1 MMITVRLLSVSTM
14 FLLVGCRYE
23 EAELNHLLTLD
34 AKAIR
39 TIEYPHPVTS
49 CRLKLNSMTS
59 LTEEEARIVASWD
72 PNEPL
77 WSISPEWHH
86 WLYKSPEIIRDIL
99 FQLNVSTKKFCSFS
113 LELNGI
119 KDLSVASA
127 KALSKFKG
135 SEIQLNG
142 LTELPAEIAEALVP
156 KGITMS
162 FQLDSVRALSVESAK
177 ALGGVSSGD
186 LSLASVHTLD
196 TESYIALGSYRESCR
211 LGIRKMTVQ
220 QAEIV
225 GSWDFTYYI
234 SFPNLEAVSSD
245 HARAFVNNFRGGYTF
260 DVQDAVDVSAA
271 AIFYQWVLYIPE
283 GVRRD
288 LILANS
294 VTLHLSEDSPLKHS
308 KMCTHRYDI
317 GGFYCE

>member
-1 MMITVRLLSVSTM
+1 MITVRLISVCTM
-14 FLLVGCRYE
+14 FLLAGCRYE

-39 TIEYPHPVTS
+39 TIHYPHSVTS
-49 CRLKLNSMTS
+49 CRLTLNNMTS
-59 LTEEEARIVASWD
+59 LTLEDALIVASWN

-77 WSISPEWHH
+77 WSITPEWSN
-86 WLYKSPEIIRDIL
+86 WLYKSPDIIKEIL
-99 FQLNVSTKKFCSFS
+99 FQLDVSISRACSLS

-119 KDLSVASA
+119 TELSEASA

-142 LTELPAEIAEALVP
+142 LTELPAEIAEALVA
-156 KGITMS
+156 KGQRMS
-162 FQLDSVRALSVESAK
+162 FQLDSVQTLSVESAK

-211 LGIRKMTVQ
+211 LGIREMTVQ
-220 QAEIV
+220 EAAIV
-225 GSWDFTYYI
+225 GSWDFTHYI
-234 SFPNLEAVSSD
+234 YFPNLENVSSD

-260 DVQDAVDVSAA
+260 DVIDAVDVSAA
-271 AIFYQWVLYIPE
+271 AVFYPWVLYMPE

-294 VTLHLSEDSPLKHS
+294 VTIHLSENAPLKQS